1 MNSCFLDTN
10 VLVYLVDESSSY
22 HLKVKKMIS
31 QFEKN
36 NTHLFVSHFILA
48 EFIHVFSNLLQ
59 LVKEKNIYGNIEI
72 ALKKIGLIPTIS
84 IISPSEDFV
93 FTKSVIK
100 IMEQYKLKS
109 NDAYILSIL
118 KEKDIP
124 YLATFDQILIKAA
137 KKLNIN
143 ITKL

>member
-1 MNSCFLDTN
+1 
-10 VLVYLVDESSSY
+10 
-22 HLKVKKMIS
+22 
-31 QFEKN
+31 
-36 NTHLFVSHFILA
+36 
-48 EFIHVFSNLLQ
+48 
-59 LVKEKNIYGNIEI
+59 
-72 ALKKIGLIPTIS
+72 
-84 IISPSEDFV
+84 
-93 FTKSVIK
+93 
-100 IMEQYKLKS
+100 MEQYKLKS